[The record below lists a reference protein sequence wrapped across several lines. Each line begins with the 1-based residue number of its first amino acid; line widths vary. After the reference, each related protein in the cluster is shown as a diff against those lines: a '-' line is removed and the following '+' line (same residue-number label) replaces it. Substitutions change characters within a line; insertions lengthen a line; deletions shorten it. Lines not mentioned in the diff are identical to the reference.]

1 MAEKLDIVA
10 SQLLLPEAKRI
21 ELMMMVKE
29 GKISPERA
37 MERAVALNKKLADE
51 VAREEREKQQSLL
64 RMSAKARA
72 QEAAKNRIKAKED
85 AIKKQEEEQNRVKL
99 RPSSYISPPAQVAQI
114 GMHTTQRSSSDAS
127 AISATSPTPTEEH
140 GTDDTDTAGGAG
152 PAVLLHH
159 VSAHDMR
166 MSEADRIEVM
176 RLVKSGELSVNEAV
190 ARVLLLERNLQAKEK
205 QEPIIGGKQVLFNSD
220 GPLLLETWSK
230 HEYDRS
236 PSNDYDPEYARRQW
250 ETEEEEEKERQLD
263 DRWTYL
269 ERSLPPGVQCEE
281 RIQYGI
287 KKRKIAEMEALAE
300 QQDRD
305 RRAAARLQLQQ
316 TRALR
321 AQERAAVAAAKAE
334 HSAAGGLL
342 KDPTGASRVAEAE
355 RRQKLSESLDREVMT
370 LESNMAAIRSVLA
383 TFERRRIQQ
392 HVLLVHEIARLEGF
406 QAEIRD
412 VLEELDECDHAD
424 DVFEP
429 CDPDAWKKEI
439 EKIRADARRCAAERL
454 SQSTE
459 ESGQENGG
467 ERQET
472 GDGASCGEAAD
483 STVVDF
489 PIEGTLLESET
500 DSFDPVF
507 SGGGGSARSVGLAAM
522 RSSVDLGPRDGTTT
536 RHSDASEGAMDAFE
550 GASDGGTESTT

>member
-140 GTDDTDTAGGAG
+140 GTDDTAGGAG

-190 ARVLLLERNLQAKEK
+190 ARVLLLERNLQ
-205 QEPIIGGKQVLFNSD
+205 VCF
-220 GPLLLETWSK
+220 
-230 HEYDRS
+230 
-236 PSNDYDPEYARRQW
+236 
-250 ETEEEEEKERQLD
+250 
-263 DRWTYL
+263 
-269 ERSLPPGVQCEE
+269 
-281 RIQYGI
+281 
-287 KKRKIAEMEALAE
+287 
-300 QQDRD
+300 
-305 RRAAARLQLQQ
+305 
-316 TRALR
+316 
-321 AQERAAVAAAKAE
+321 
-334 HSAAGGLL
+334 
-342 KDPTGASRVAEAE
+342 
-355 RRQKLSESLDREVMT
+355 
-370 LESNMAAIRSVLA
+370 
-383 TFERRRIQQ
+383 
-392 HVLLVHEIARLEGF
+392 
-406 QAEIRD
+406 
-412 VLEELDECDHAD
+412 
-424 DVFEP
+424 
-429 CDPDAWKKEI
+429 
-439 EKIRADARRCAAERL
+439 
-454 SQSTE
+454 
-459 ESGQENGG
+459 
-467 ERQET
+467 
-472 GDGASCGEAAD
+472 
-483 STVVDF
+483 
-489 PIEGTLLESET
+489 
-500 DSFDPVF
+500 
-507 SGGGGSARSVGLAAM
+507 
-522 RSSVDLGPRDGTTT
+522 
-536 RHSDASEGAMDAFE
+536 
-550 GASDGGTESTT
+550 STTSAKTCQPYNINIHIGVCRFESYKYSIQFCDCG